1 MINNMQCWWAM
12 CFENSKPMK
21 FIHGKCKSS
30 TFAPPVLSGGWPAGK
45 QLCTN
50 RPGGQVEHE
59 PAACSCSKNGQQCP
73 GLYLRAFP
81 EGWGRWSC
89 PSTQHCWVQYDRL
102 KSVLQR
108 VTKYLSYKDRLR
120 ELGLFRPE
128 QRRLRDQSNQYA
140 LNTWHSTSPSQKIDS
155 SLYYHY
161 YLLQTS
167 NVGIVNQK
175 LLWLIYWYP
184 ACCLCISPWKG
195 N

>member
-1 MINNMQCWWAM
+1 
-12 CFENSKPMK
+12 MK
-21 FIHGKCKSS
+21 FIHGKCNPS
-30 TFAPPVLSGGWPAGK
+30 TFAPPVLSGGRPAGK

-81 EGWGRWSC
+81 KVEAGD
-89 PSTQHCWVQYDRL
+89 PAPPLSTAGTHVECWVQYDRL

-108 VTKYLSYKDRLR
+108 ATEHLSYKDRLR

-140 LNTWHSTSPSQKIDS
+140 LNTWPSTSSSQKIDS
-155 SLYYHY
+155 SLYHHY
-161 YLLQTS
+161 YLPQTY
-167 NVGIVNQK
+167 NVGIVNQE
-175 LLWLIYWYP
+175 LP
-184 ACCLCISPWKG
+184 
-195 N
+195 